1 MNNKYLDVSLICGD
15 GINSMHFYYERIS
28 TLLDEKNGK
37 KLYLGDYKNKIC
49 RYCSKD
55 SNQTTF
61 KKKAHIIP
69 EFMGNKYCFSNFE
82 CDVCN
87 DRFGNWED
95 SLANFAG
102 IYNTLSTLKGKRGF
116 AKFKNPQDEFELFA
130 ESENVIISRT
140 GKTGNEDK
148 NMIRDLENGKMLF
161 DIKQPSYI
169 PQDAF
174 KALMK
179 IALSMLDNNDF
190 NKYKSAIDW
199 INRTESIDYS
209 SNPLFNVYRKIGGE
223 KRFLKPWAILYKK
236 RKNHITTKSPQHTLL
251 LFYGIIQYQIF
262 LPFHE
267 DDVDLLNY
275 DKITLPI
282 ENHLMSFKLNENNER
297 IANIDRVSLGS
308 NSKVNRDR
316 EKFSFGFK
324 EKK

>member
-1 MNNKYLDVSLICGD
+1 MSKKYLDVLLISGD

-28 TLLDEKNGK
+28 TLLDEKNGV
-37 KLYLGDYKNKIC
+37 KLYLGDSKNKIC
-49 RYCSKD
+49 RYCNKG

-87 DRFGNWED
+87 DKFGNWED

-130 ESENVIISRT
+130 KNENTIISRT
-140 GKTGNEDK
+140 TKTDDEDI
-148 NMIRDLENGKMLF
+148 NMIRDLKNKKMLF
-161 DIKQPSYI
+161 NIKQPSYI

-179 IALSMLDNNDF
+179 IALSMLDDNDF
-190 NKYKSAIDW
+190 KKYKRAIEW
-199 INRTESIDYS
+199 INNTKSVNYE

-223 KRFLKPWAILYKK
+223 KRFLKPWAVLYKK
-236 RKNHITTKSPQHTLL
+236 RKNHINTKSPQHTLI

-267 DDVDLLNY
+267 EDINLLNS

-282 ENHLMSFKLNENNER
+282 EEHLIRFELNENNEKSP
-297 IANIDRVSLGS
+297 IIDRISLGS
-308 NSKVNRDR
+308 NSKVKRDR
-316 EKFSFGFK
+316 EKFSFGFTK
-324 EKK
+324 EK